1 MPSAEIGKVSDAD
14 REQLTNQFRFSVFIK
29 IQLKKLHMMGLCHKP
44 VSAVANPTLKRDAFE
59 YSSLDEDGNATHKSI
74 Y

>member
-1 MPSAEIGKVSDAD
+1 MK
-14 REQLTNQFRFSVFIK
+14 
-29 IQLKKLHMMGLCHKP
+29 GLCHKP